1 MDVHNR
7 VAAQRSSRG
16 KVVGP
21 QQGGDDAVL
30 IHLSDHSPIHKVD
43 QSVLVDSDPWRDE
56 RKERNVQVTQ
66 LCSLLA

>member
-16 KVVGP
+16 KVIGP
-21 QQGGDDAVL
+21 QQAGDDAVL
-30 IHLSDHSPIHKVD
+30 IHLSDDGPINKVD
-43 QSVLVDSDPWRDE
+43 ESVLVDGDPWREE
-56 RKERNVQVTQ
+56 RRKRNVQVTQ